1 MRISPT
7 VPMGANFLWSS
18 ASTIQMW
25 EPTGVPILDGESSLL
40 VYSINVLQTVVSA
53 GPHALKRRVFPYHCS
68 RISWVTCSP
77 ARKSTSKF
85 TSSGFSVREKD
96 GVEVPELD
104 VRKYDV
110 VNEEVYPKLED
121 VDAVLLS
128 GSRECCPSFVCG
140 CGRLGRERTRGLM

>member
-1 MRISPT
+1 MLAYT
-7 VPMGANFLWSS
+7 TMSS
-18 ASTIQMW
+18 
-25 EPTGVPILDGESSLL
+25 
-40 VYSINVLQTVVSA
+40 
-53 GPHALKRRVFPYHCS
+53 
-68 RISWVTCSP
+68 SP
-77 ARKSTSKF
+77 A
-85 TSSGFSVREKD
+85 SSPLRIAILECDTPIGKTKEKYGGYGNLFKELLHNGAKEVREKD

-140 CGRLGRERTRGLM
+140 CGCGRLGRERTRGLM